1 MYSYEIANVFIG
13 GRDQMEMLDKYDE
26 SLAVLQFDIEKD
38 EDIEIV

>member
-1 MYSYEIANVFIG
+1 
-13 GRDQMEMLDKYDE
+13 MLDKYDE

>member
-1 MYSYEIANVFIG
+1 
-13 GRDQMEMLDKYDE
+13 MEMLDKYDE